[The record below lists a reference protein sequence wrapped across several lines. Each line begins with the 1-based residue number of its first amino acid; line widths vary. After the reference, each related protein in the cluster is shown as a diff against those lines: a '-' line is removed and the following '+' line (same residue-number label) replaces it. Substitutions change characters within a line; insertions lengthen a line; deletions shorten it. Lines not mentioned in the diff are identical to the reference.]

1 VITMDKIWI
10 IAKKDIKEAFQSKLT
25 YLYIAILCLLTW
37 PYFMVVK
44 NSLDSLIRQG
54 ASSTELRHAAQPL
67 VNIATYT
74 LPLTL
79 AMLICTFFANTSIVM
94 DKAKRTL
101 ESLLA
106 TPLSLRQIWLGKSL
120 AVALPSLLISLSVSF
135 IAIIVLNVVV
145 ISPKVDTF
153 IVPGTLSI
161 VTSLIITP
169 LVTFFVVAIVSF
181 LQLTTANPRIA
192 NLAFTVIFVGIYIYL
207 QTISKPTVTWYFAL
221 IYLSAMLVLVGIMA
235 LLDRILTKEKVVLS
249 SKG

>member
-1 VITMDKIWI
+1 MDKVWI

-25 YLYIAILCLLTW
+25 YLYIVVLCLLTL
-37 PYFMVVK
+37 PYFQVVRK
-44 NSLDSLIRQG
+44 SLNNLIGVG
-54 ASSTELRHAAQPL
+54 ASSTELRPIAQSF

-79 AMLICTFFANTSIVM
+79 AMMICIFFTNTSIVM

-106 TPLSLRQIWLGKSL
+106 TPLSLRQVWLGKSL
-120 AVALPSLLISLSVSF
+120 AVALPSLLISLPVSC

-145 ISPKVDTF
+145 IEPKVNTF
-153 IVPGTLSI
+153 IIPGALPI
-161 VTSLIITP
+161 VISLLITP

-192 NLAFTVIFVGIYIYL
+192 NLAFSVIFVGIYIYL
-207 QTISKPTVTWYFAL
+207 QTISNPTVTWYFAL
-221 IYLSAMLVLVGIMA
+221 IYLSAMLVLVGVTA
-235 LLDRILTKEKVVLS
+235 FLDRVLTKEKVILS